1 MSQETLQDRA
11 PDRSRKRFP
20 QISSRAYEHPADRAA
35 LTALR
40 KLNGFDLLLRKLGGL
55 IGGRRIRLLLLA
67 NAVQVSERQFPR
79 LDTLLTD
86 ACEILDIPDRPG
98 MFVMQTPGVNAMTI
112 GLDKPM
118 IVLTTGLVELLDEE
132 ELRFVVGHEV
142 GHAFSGHAVYRT
154 MLLWLM
160 NLSGVI
166 GWLPGGEMGIRA
178 LILALMEWFRKA
190 ELSSDR
196 AGLLVGQDMEAAV
209 RTQMKLAGGAHVHE
223 MNPMAFLDQA
233 REYESGGDIGD
244 SLLKLSFLLDAR
256 RPQTHPFPSVR
267 ALELTRWIESG
278 GYSQVLA
285 GEYPRR
291 GDDQT
296 ASATSDA
303 KEAADAYAESVK
315 NSGDPLMSKVRD
327 FARDAAGIGDRIG
340 GAMYRRWGQRPGDR
354 EPGENDADGG
364 SSPEDPDE

>member
-1 MSQETLQDRA
+1 MSQQTLQDRA

-40 KLNGFDLLLRKLGGL
+40 KLNGFDLLLRKLSGL

-67 NAVQVSERQFPR
+67 NAVQVSQQQFPR

-86 ACEILDIPDRPG
+86 ACEILDLPDRPG
-98 MFVMQTPGVNAMTI
+98 LFVQQSPTVNAMTI

-160 NLSGVI
+160 NLTGAVSWV
-166 GWLPGGEMGIRA
+166 PGGALGIRA
-178 LILALMEWFRKA
+178 LITALLEWFRKA

-196 AGLLVGQDMEAAV
+196 AGLLVSQDMEAAV

-223 MNPMAFLDQA
+223 MNPMAFLEQA
-233 REYESGGDIGD
+233 RAYESGGDVGD
-244 SLLKLSFLLDAR
+244 SILKLMLTMDT
-256 RPQTHPFPSVR
+256 THPFPSVR
-267 ALELTRWIESG
+267 ALELTRWIENG
-278 GYSQVLA
+278 GYNRILA

-291 GDDQT
+291 GDD
-296 ASATSDA
+296 ASAKATDDA
-303 KEAADAYAESVK
+303 WAAADSYADSVRA
-315 NSGDPLMSKVRD
+315 SDDPLMARVRD
-327 FARDAAGIGDRIG
+327 FARDAAGLGDRIG
-340 GAMYRRWGQRPGDR
+340 GAMYRRWGHQPGDA
-354 EPGENDADGG
+354 ESEENDPDTGF
-364 SSPEDPDE
+364 SPEEPADA

>member
-1 MSQETLQDRA
+1 MSEQTLQDRA

-40 KLNGFDLLLRKLGGL
+40 KLNGFDLLLRKLSGL

-79 LDTLLTD
+79 LDALLTD
-86 ACEILDIPDRPG
+86 ACEVLDLPDRPG
-98 MFVMQTPGVNAMTI
+98 FFVQQTPVVNAMTI

-118 IVLTTGLVELLDEE
+118 VVLTTGLVELLDEE

-160 NLSGVI
+160 NLTNAVA
-166 GWLPGGEMGIRA
+166 WLPGGALGIRA
-178 LILALMEWFRKA
+178 LITALLEWFRKA

-196 AGLLVGQDMEAAV
+196 AGLLVGQDLDAAV
-209 RTQMKLAGGAHVHE
+209 RAQMKLAGGAHVHE

-244 SLLKLSFLLDAR
+244 SILKLMLTMDT
-256 RPQTHPFPSVR
+256 THPFPSVR
-267 ALELTRWIESG
+267 ALELTRWIENGDYNRILSG
-278 GYSQVLA
+278 D
-285 GEYPRR
+285 YPRR
-291 GDDQT
+291 GDDPA
-296 ASATSDA
+296 ASATDDA
-303 KEAADAYAESVK
+303 KAAADSYAESVK
-315 NSGDPLMSKVRD
+315 TSTDPLMAKVRD

-340 GAMYRRWGQRPGDR
+340 GAMYRRWGQRPEDQAPGDG
-354 EPGENDADGG
+354 EPDEDG
-364 SSPEDPDE
+364 SSEDRSHED